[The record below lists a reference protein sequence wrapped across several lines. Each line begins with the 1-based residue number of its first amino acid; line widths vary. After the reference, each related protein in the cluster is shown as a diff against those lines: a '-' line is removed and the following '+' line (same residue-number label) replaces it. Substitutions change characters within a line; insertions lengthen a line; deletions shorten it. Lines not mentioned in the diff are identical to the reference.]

1 MLRSSQALLKIPFY
15 RWGSTHK
22 CFMVSHCQ
30 NDQVELGTSTEK
42 LSHYYHCHGCGK
54 YYCDN
59 CADEN
64 CPTTNRLVFGDR
76 VRYLCSCG
84 DYMEEYL
91 CHSLHG
97 YLEFVINCSQPT
109 WHDLWHDHSGRK
121 KSQMQIEE
129 LCRILRSTFT
139 CDVELDASA
148 CWEGQRIIRLH
159 TTNFTMKASQPSIF
173 EVFQHMKVSLQA
185 IKVQIEGFRE
195 LRGRFQLLTRNPYL
209 DICVSTRRDGTV
221 QAGLKFS
228 RKNDIRQ
235 PFIETIY
242 ESRECVICLGKPSE
256 IVFSPCGHLCACK
269 ACGDR
274 LENCCICR
282 VAIHAKIPHHQRL
295 DVKKAGK
302 ASAARLSRVE
312 VLFCHVVVVFGSLLF
327 VLALGVMR
335 SGLNSVPTH
344 L

>member
-30 NDQVELGTSTEK
+30 IDQVELGTSTEK
-42 LSHYYHCHGCGK
+42 LSYYYHCHGCGK
-54 YYCDN
+54 YYC
-59 CADEN
+59 EN

-109 WHDLWHDHSGRK
+109 WHDFMHDPSGRK
-121 KSQMQIEE
+121 KNQMQIEE
-129 LCRILRSTFT
+129 ICRILRSTFT
-139 CDVELDASA
+139 GVGTEIDAFA
-148 CWEGQRIIRLH
+148 RWEGQRIIRFH
-159 TTNFTMKASQPSIF
+159 TTNFTVKACQPSIF
-173 EVFQHMKVSLQA
+173 EVVQHMEVSLQTM
-185 IKVQIEGFRE
+185 KVQIEGLQE

-209 DICVSTRRDGTV
+209 DICVFTRRDGTV
-221 QAGLKFS
+221 KADLEFS
-228 RKNDIRQ
+228 RKKKIRQ

-242 ESRECVICLGKPSE
+242 ESRECVICLGNPSE

-282 VAIHAKIPHHQRL
+282 VAIHAKIPHDQRL

-312 VLFCHVVVVFGSLLF
+312 VLFCHVVVVFG

-335 SGLNSVPTH
+335 SGLNSVSTH